1 MNQYLLIPI
10 KISEWFFNPAS
21 VFAVVI
27 IIIHFNRHLLSAC
40 DELYWF
46 IFPVKCHS
54 SLNVT
59 CLLGV
64 NSLFISLYLFIS
76 SLWHRHLTCTSVFVC
91 LSVLHVIS
99 ELEASGFFQDAV
111 SESIIVLVQESLMS
125 SGIFWCFVRKVWAR
139 CVWCDCVL

>member
-1 MNQYLLIPI
+1 MNQYLFIPI
-10 KISEWFFNPAS
+10 KISEWFFNPAL

-27 IIIHFNRHLLSAC
+27 LIIIHFNRHSLSAC

-64 NSLFISLYLFIS
+64 KSLFISLYLFIS
-76 SLWHRHLTCTSVFVC
+76 RLWHRHLTCTSVFVC
-91 LSVLHVIS
+91 LSVIS
-99 ELEASGFFQDAV
+99 ELEASWFFQDAV

-125 SGIFWCFVRKVWAR
+125 SEIFWCFVRKVWAR
-139 CVWCDCVL
+139 SVWCDWSVL